1 MKIMKGLHKLIY
13 FEEKKSGGTNQLAVQ
28 LMSKLSIHF
37 TRRNQFLWERVGG
50 LMVETNAKKD
60 NSK

>member
-1 MKIMKGLHKLIY
+1 M
-13 FEEKKSGGTNQLAVQ
+13 KSGVTDQLAVQ
-28 LMSKLSIHF
+28 LMSKLSIYI
-37 TRRNQFLWERVGG
+37 TRRNQFLWEGMGG

>member
-1 MKIMKGLHKLIY
+1 MKIMTGLHKLIY
-13 FEEKKSGGTNQLAVQ
+13 FKKSGVTNQLAVQ

-37 TRRNQFLWERVGG
+37 TRRNQFLWEGMGG